1 MSDIHGQHRVTG
13 ANAAYI
19 DDDDKE
25 INKGDDI
32 RVNLWDE
39 SINESFIEVFVHG
52 VSKYFPFGCC
62 SSAGR
67 FCSKRFNKIEDLG
80 DEEIYDAANIL
91 TTKYDLL
98 CVLFTLSN
106 HFKKWYVIQMLMLC
120 KAF

>member
-19 DDDDKE
+19 DDDE
-25 INKGDDI
+25 EEMYEGDDI
-32 RVNLWDE
+32 SVNLWDE
-39 SINESFIEVFVHG
+39 SINEPFIEVFCSWCVKIFPIRMFFLSR
-52 VSKYFPFGCC
+52 SK
-62 SSAGR
+62 
-67 FCSKRFNKIEDLG
+67 KFNKIEGLG

-91 TTKYDLL
+91 ATKYDLL
-98 CVLFTLSN
+98 RVLFTLSN